1 MKSKMLSLL
10 GLLTLLCTAW
20 GQPRFTGYITFNN
33 IKVAF
38 ASLTSSGSGAQMVQ
52 SRTYVGKDAIHRII
66 FNSDGSLYFGYDFV
80 VESAAGSRFLVTMK
94 PLSAEGLE
102 KFFPGT
108 NAASVTAGGGGIGG
122 ATGGKVAGQATLV
135 NGGGGIAGVQAGVLI
150 AGVQAGV
157 LIAGVQTGAN
167 SIPVPL
173 NGTISSPRFPAP
185 QIIADGDVVTIDLLT
200 NPQTGITISDWIKV
214 ASSNRILMQ
223 DAPSQNPDTSTLWAY
238 GFDLIVD
245 GKLLKHMGGGCSGKV
260 IYFTGRSPQRF
271 ILSTEPYDG
280 YDFRNVGIVDGNSI
294 KFVWDGHNYELI
306 CTEPVLEG
314 GAKSRL
320 WVLFDGGADNSEPD
334 LAGMATSPSNC
345 GAADKIEYLFRK
357 K

>member
-1 MKSKMLSLL
+1 M
-10 GLLTLLCTAW
+10 
-20 GQPRFTGYITFNN
+20 
-33 IKVAF
+33 
-38 ASLTSSGSGAQMVQ
+38 
-52 SRTYVGKDAIHRII
+52 
-66 FNSDGSLYFGYDFV
+66 
-80 VESAAGSRFLVTMK
+80 
-94 PLSAEGLE
+94 
-102 KFFPGT
+102 
-108 NAASVTAGGGGIGG
+108 
-122 ATGGKVAGQATLV
+122 
-135 NGGGGIAGVQAGVLI
+135 QAGVLI